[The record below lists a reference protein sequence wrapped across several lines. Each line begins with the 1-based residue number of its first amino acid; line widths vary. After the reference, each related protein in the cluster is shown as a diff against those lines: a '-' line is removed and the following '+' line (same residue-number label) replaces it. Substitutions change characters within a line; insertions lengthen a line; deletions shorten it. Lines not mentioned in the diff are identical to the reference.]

1 MISKPQTLQTGCV
14 VAMSL
19 WLSACIPAHA
29 PVDLAISEPQQFE
42 ALNSR
47 ATQRLTKEWPQL
59 FGSKELEGLIVVAL
73 RDNPDIGAA
82 LARID
87 QSQAL
92 TQQAESLLLPGIN
105 GSFDAGQSMVPGTL
119 KRREPPFNATRSKQF
134 STGANASYLLDIWG
148 RYRSLY
154 NAQQAVAQ
162 ASIYDHQSV
171 MLATSSAVTNSYFI
185 ILSAHDRIALGH
197 ENIATAQRI
206 LDAIR
211 GRLSVGTASALDV
224 AQQESVLA
232 AQKALIPQLQ
242 QQALQTRN
250 QLAVLLGRPPQ
261 GFVLSAK
268 SLNSLKVPSVKAGLP
283 SDLLRQRPDIARAEA
298 LMQAADANVE
308 AGRAAFLPSF
318 SLTASGG
325 LESMTLKTLL
335 NPHAAA
341 NSLLAGVTQPLFDGG
356 NLRAQYQGETAREAE
371 TVANSRKTVLTALS
385 DVENALVAVE
395 QSRRQEVL
403 QQEVVTA
410 SRRATMISEERLKAG
425 TIDIV
430 TLLAVQQSLFQA
442 QENLLSSRL
451 QRLQASL
458 GLIEALGGGFQNPK
472 DETSPTPAL
481 MTPLKSR
488 DSLPSSST
496 PSPVETP

>member
-1 MISKPQTLQTGCV
+1 MVSKPQTLQSGCV
-14 VAMSL
+14 VAISL
-19 WLSACIPAHA
+19 WLSACMPAHA
-29 PVDLAISEPQQFE
+29 PVDLAIPEPPHFE

-47 ATQRLTKEWPQL
+47 TGKTLTQQWPEL
-59 FGSKELEGLIVVAL
+59 FGSKELEGLITLAL

-92 TQQAESLLLPGIN
+92 TQQAEALLLPSVN
-105 GSFDAGQSMVPGTL
+105 GSLTADQSMAPGTL

-134 STGANASYLLDIWG
+134 SAGANASYLLDVWG

-154 NAQQAVAQ
+154 SAQQANAQ
-162 ASIYDHQSV
+162 ATLYDHQSV
-171 MLATSSAVTNSYFI
+171 MLATASAVTNSYFI
-185 ILSAHDRIALGH
+185 ILSAHDRIALGRD
-197 ENIATAQRI
+197 NIATAQRI

-232 AQKALIPQLQ
+232 SQKALIPQLEQ
-242 QQALQTRN
+242 QVSQTRN
-250 QLAVLLGRPPQ
+250 QLAVLLGRPPE
-261 GFVLSAK
+261 GFRLAAK
-268 SLNSLKVPSVKAGLP
+268 SLNSLKVPLVRAGLP
-283 SDLLRQRPDIARAEA
+283 SDLLRQRPDMARAEA
-298 LMQAADANVE
+298 LLLAAGANVE
-308 AGRAAFLPSF
+308 ASRAAFLPSF
-318 SLTASGG
+318 NLTASGG

-341 NSLLAGVTQPLFDGG
+341 NSLLAGISLPLFDGG
-356 NLRAQYQGETAREAE
+356 NLQAQYQGENAREAE

-385 DVENALVAVE
+385 DVENALIAVE

-410 SRRATMISEERLKAG
+410 SRRATLISEERLKAG

-458 GLIEALGGGFQNPK
+458 GLIEALGGGFQKPT
-472 DETSPTPAL
+472 DEGDDRPAL
-481 MTPLKSR
+481 MAPQKPR
-488 DSLPSSST
+488 VST
-496 PSPVETP
+496 P

>member
-1 MISKPQTLQTGCV
+1 M
-14 VAMSL
+14 VAL
-19 WLSACIPAHA
+19 GRWLSACMPAHA
-29 PVDLAISEPQQFE
+29 PVDLAIPEPQQFE
-42 ALNSR
+42 ALTTRTGNV
-47 ATQRLTKEWPQL
+47 LTKEWPQL
-59 FGSKELEGLIVVAL
+59 FGSRELEGLIALAL

-92 TQQAESLLLPGIN
+92 TQQAEALLLPTIN
-105 GSFDAGQSMVPGTL
+105 GSLSADQSMAPGTL

-134 STGANASYLLDIWG
+134 SAGANASYLLDVWG

-154 NAQQAVAQ
+154 SAQQANTQ
-162 ASIYDHQSV
+162 ATVFDHQSV
-171 MLATSSAVTNSYFI
+171 MLATASAVTNSYFI
-185 ILSAHDRIALGH
+185 ILSAHDRIALGR

-232 AQKALIPQLQ
+232 AQKALIPQLEQ
-242 QQALQTRN
+242 QGAQTRN
-250 QLAVLLGRPPQ
+250 QLAVLLGRPPE
-261 GFVLSAK
+261 GFTLSAK
-268 SLNSLKVPSVKAGLP
+268 SLNNLKVPMVKAGLP

-298 LMQAADANVE
+298 LLLAAGANVE

-335 NPHAAA
+335 SPHAAA
-341 NSLLAGVTQPLFDGG
+341 NSLLAGISQPLFDGG
-356 NLRAQYQGETAREAE
+356 TLKAQYQGETGREAE

-385 DVENALVAVE
+385 DVENALIAVE

-410 SRRATMISEERLKAG
+410 SRRATLISEERLKAG

-458 GLIEALGGGFQNPK
+458 GLIEALGGGFQKPA
-472 DETSPTPAL
+472 DEGDDKPAL
-481 MTPLKSR
+481 MLPQKPR
-488 DSLPSSST
+488 DSASLPDTT
-496 PSPVETP
+496 PPADTP

>member
-1 MISKPQTLQTGCV
+1 MFSKPQTLQSGCV
-14 VAMSL
+14 VAVSL
-19 WLSACIPAHA
+19 WLSACMPAHA
-29 PVDLAISEPQQFE
+29 PVDLAIPAPPRYE
-42 ALNSR
+42 ALHAR
-47 ATQRLTKEWPQL
+47 TTQALTKEWPQL
-59 FGSKELEGLIVVAL
+59 FGSKELEGLINLAL

-87 QSQAL
+87 QAQAL
-92 TQQAESLLLPGIN
+92 TQQAESLLLPTVN
-105 GSFDAGQSMVPGTL
+105 GSFDAGQSMAPGTL

-134 STGANASYLLDIWG
+134 STGASASYLLDIWG

-154 NAQQAVAQ
+154 NAQQAEAQ
-162 ASIYDHQSV
+162 ASLYDHQSV
-171 MLATSSAVTNSYFI
+171 MLATASAVTNSYFV
-185 ILSAHDRIALGH
+185 ILSAQDRIALGR

-242 QQALQTRN
+242 QQASQTRN
-250 QLAVLLGRPPQ
+250 QLAVLLGRPPE
-261 GFVLSAK
+261 GFTLTAK
-268 SLNSLKVPSVKAGLP
+268 SLNGLKVPMVQAGLP
-283 SDLLRQRPDIARAEA
+283 SDLLRQRPDLARAEA
-298 LMQAADANVE
+298 QVLAASANVE
-308 AGRAAFLPSF
+308 ASRAAFLPSF

-341 NSLLAGVTQPLFDGG
+341 NSLLAGVSQPLFDGG
-356 NLRAQYQGETAREAE
+356 NLKAQYQGETAREAE
-371 TVANSRKTVLTALS
+371 TLAISRKTVLTALS

-458 GLIEALGGGFQNPK
+458 SLIEALGGGFQKPDNGF
-472 DETSPTPAL
+472 DDGPAL
-481 MTPLKSR
+481 MTPQKPR
-488 DSLPSSST
+488 DSAPVSS
-496 PSPVETP
+496 PPPVEAP

>member
-1 MISKPQTLQTGCV
+1 M
-14 VAMSL
+14 
-19 WLSACIPAHA
+19 PAHV
-29 PVDLAISEPQQFE
+29 PVDLAIPEPQQFE
-42 ALNSR
+42 ALQVRTNHV
-47 ATQRLTKEWPQL
+47 LTKEWPQL
-59 FGSKELEGLIVVAL
+59 FGSKELEGLIVLAL

-92 TQQAESLLLPGIN
+92 TQQAGALLLPTIN
-105 GSFDAGQSMVPGTL
+105 GSLDAGQSMVPGTL

-134 STGANASYLLDIWG
+134 SAGANASYLLDIWG

-154 NAQQAVAQ
+154 SAQQANAQ
-162 ASIYDHQSV
+162 ATVYDHQSV
-171 MLATSSAVTNSYFI
+171 MLATASAVTNGYFI
-185 ILSAHDRIALGH
+185 ILSAHDRIALGR

-242 QQALQTRN
+242 QQASQTRN
-250 QLAVLLGRPPQ
+250 LLAILLGRPPE
-261 GFVLSAK
+261 GFVLAAK
-268 SLNSLKVPSVKAGLP
+268 SLNSLKVPLVHPGLP

-298 LMQAADANVE
+298 LMMAASANVE
-308 AGRAAFLPSF
+308 ASRAAFLPSF

-335 NPHAAA
+335 SPHAAA
-341 NSLLAGVTQPLFDGG
+341 NSLLAGVSQPLFDGG
-356 NLRAQYQGETAREAE
+356 NLTAQYQGETAREAE
-371 TVANSRKTVLTALS
+371 TAAMSRKTVLTALS
-385 DVENALVAVE
+385 DVENALIAVE
-395 QSRRQEVL
+395 QSRRQEML
-403 QQEVVTA
+403 EQEVVTA
-410 SRRATMISEERLKAG
+410 SRRATLISEERLKAG

-458 GLIEALGGGFQNPK
+458 GLIEALGGGFQKPQ
-472 DETSPTPAL
+472 DDAGGRPAL
-481 MTPLKSR
+481 MVPQKSR
-488 DSLPSSST
+488 DGTILLS
-496 PSPVETP
+496 PSPPVQTP

>member
-1 MISKPQTLQTGCV
+1 M
-14 VAMSL
+14 
-19 WLSACIPAHA
+19 PAHA
-29 PVDLAISEPQQFE
+29 PVDLAIPEPPHFE

-47 ATQRLTKEWPQL
+47 TGKTLTQQWPEL
-59 FGSKELEGLIVVAL
+59 FGSKELEGLITLAL

-92 TQQAESLLLPGIN
+92 TQQAEALLLPSVN
-105 GSFDAGQSMVPGTL
+105 GSLTADQSMAPGTL

-134 STGANASYLLDIWG
+134 SAGANASYLLDVWG

-154 NAQQAVAQ
+154 SAQQANAQ
-162 ASIYDHQSV
+162 ATLYDHQSV
-171 MLATSSAVTNSYFI
+171 MLATASAVTNSYFI
-185 ILSAHDRIALGH
+185 ILSAHDRIALGR

-232 AQKALIPQLQ
+232 AQKALIPQLEQ
-242 QQALQTRN
+242 QVSQTRN
-250 QLAVLLGRPPQ
+250 QLAVLLGRPPE
-261 GFVLSAK
+261 GFRLAAK
-268 SLNSLKVPSVKAGLP
+268 SLNSLKVPLVKAGLP
-283 SDLLRQRPDIARAEA
+283 SDLLRQRPDMARAEA
-298 LMQAADANVE
+298 LLLAAGANVE
-308 AGRAAFLPSF
+308 ASRAAFLPSF
-318 SLTASGG
+318 NLTASGG

-335 NPHAAA
+335 SPHAAA
-341 NSLLAGVTQPLFDGG
+341 NSLLAGISQPLFDGG
-356 NLRAQYQGETAREAE
+356 NLQAQYQGETAREAE

-385 DVENALVAVE
+385 DVENALIAVE

-410 SRRATMISEERLKAG
+410 SRRATLISEERLKAG

-442 QENLLSSRL
+442 QENLLLSRL

-458 GLIEALGGGFQNPK
+458 GLIEALGGGFQKPT
-472 DETSPTPAL
+472 DEGDDRPAL
-481 MTPLKSR
+481 MAPQKPR
-488 DSLPSSST
+488 VST
-496 PSPVETP
+496 P